1 VLRSL
6 EAAQQV
12 TSQPSPL
19 PLPDITM
26 MHGSQPS
33 SPFCTYASA
42 YVNVTVT
49 VTVTVRSAQRREKRN
64 WKLCVWLGAT
74 AKDGEPI
81 SSPIDRGRTDV
92 RTSRRPDGR
101 TNDTETDGEGRMGGW
116 RGEHV

>member
-1 VLRSL
+1 MLRSL

-19 PLPDITM
+19 
-26 MHGSQPS
+26 MHDGRKAHPRLIVSLL
-33 SPFCTYASA
+33 YAST
-42 YVNVTVT
+42 YVCKY
-49 VTVTVRSAQRREKRN
+49 VRSAQRPKKRN

-92 RTSRRPDGR
+92 RMDGWTIRKR
-101 TNDTETDGEGRMGGW
+101 TV
-116 RGEHV
+116 RGEWEGGVVYMFCGAMW